1 MPAGAG
7 AAPHCAALSTVSCYH
22 AAAAAAAAAAAGWE
36 QEGRPGKRP
45 DKDLADKGVTA
56 VTTLHADTLYSDSVL
71 CMYYGLFELL

>member
-22 AAAAAAAAAAAGWE
+22 AAAAAAGWE

-56 VTTLHADTLYSDSVL
+56 VTTLHADTLY
-71 CMYYGLFELL
+71 